1 MAKKDFASDLQNFVK
16 KPEATTETKN
26 EEKPRKVG
34 RPKEHETY
42 EKTTVTFPA
51 EMMGK
56 LRVLCL
62 YEGKQ
67 IREILTDALG
77 RYIDEYEQEHGAI
90 RIPPRFKEK

>member
-16 KPEATTETKN
+16 KPETTIEPPKD
-26 EEKPRKVG
+26 EKPKKVG

-42 EKTTVTFPA
+42 EKTTVAFPA

-67 IREILTDALG
+67 IREILSDALSQ
-77 RYIDEYEQEHGAI
+77 YIDEYEQEHGTI
-90 RIPPRFKEK
+90 RIPPRFQEK